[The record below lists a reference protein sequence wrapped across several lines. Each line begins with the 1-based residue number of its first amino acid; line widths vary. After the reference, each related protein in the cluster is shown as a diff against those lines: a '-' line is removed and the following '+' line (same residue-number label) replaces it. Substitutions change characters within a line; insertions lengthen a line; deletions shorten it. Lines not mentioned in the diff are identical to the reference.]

1 MNSGREKCSLKT
13 TEGSGF
19 LVQSLGRSRN
29 IPAPTDASKTTN
41 TTVGK
46 SQRSCSEK
54 MRLYFQNGPNNH
66 FYFMSFNIQTF
77 FLFFSLASQKT
88 AEVFFHHHPSRNT
101 DAPRLNLEVSV
112 SRSADYRLARMERR
126 VREQRPSQQVARRRK
141 PAGTGRAVSTANLG
155 TSFTVRMTNR
165 SPPSSCRTDFRVQ
178 VTDSNLCI
186 TRCTLHSTVMKRA
199 ACSPRT
205 TSEALADGVH
215 SEKTHLLHHSSRVE

>member
-77 FLFFSLASQKT
+77 FLFFFSCEPENSRGFLSPSSISKHIRT
-88 AEVFFHHHPSRNT
+88 SAEPGGI
-101 DAPRLNLEVSV
+101 
-112 SRSADYRLARMERR
+112 
-126 VREQRPSQQVARRRK
+126 SQQIRRL
-141 PAGTGRAVSTANLG
+141 PSGSDGTACSGTAAFTTGR
-155 TSFTVRMTNR
+155 
-165 SPPSSCRTDFRVQ
+165 
-178 VTDSNLCI
+178 
-186 TRCTLHSTVMKRA
+186 
-199 ACSPRT
+199 
-205 TSEALADGVH
+205 SEAQTGRNRASGLYGQSGHQFHCQDDKPQPSFQLQNRFQGAGD
-215 SEKTHLLHHSSRVE
+215 